1 MHKNII
7 IIIIMPSSST
17 LNTVQ
22 ERRFLWHYKF
32 TVTRLHVCGFVH
44 ESAVVAGWYC
54 DLLERSSDQL
64 KEHAPID
71 QQFCEDMVA
80 DAGVRKYSENVAQV
94 GNQTAD
100 VARLLFH
107 YGRGEEAELFSERAA
122 WLHDLAGR
130 MKQYELLVGEQ
141 LE

>member
-1 MHKNII
+1 M
-7 IIIIMPSSST
+7 
-17 LNTVQ
+17 
-22 ERRFLWHYKF
+22 
-32 TVTRLHVCGFVH
+32 
-44 ESAVVAGWYC
+44 
-54 DLLERSSDQL
+54 

-130 MKQYELLVGEQ
+130 MKEYELLVGEQ